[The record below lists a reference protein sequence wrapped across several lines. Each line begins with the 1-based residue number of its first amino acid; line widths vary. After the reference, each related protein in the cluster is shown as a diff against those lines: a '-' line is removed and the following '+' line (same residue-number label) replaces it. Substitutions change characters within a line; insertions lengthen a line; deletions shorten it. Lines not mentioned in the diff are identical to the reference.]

1 MGPGVKKLVEFHMT
15 INFKTPVTPA
25 IVRGCAPKT
34 EKMNAAMNE
43 ASNTSVTPYC
53 SVVSIRS
60 REKAIPGRTLK
71 HVQSQKICVS
81 KETLKLTWKRR

>member
-1 MGPGVKKLVEFHMT
+1 MSQKKILVEFYTT
-15 INFKTPVTPA
+15 IFFLIFKIVPVTPA

-34 EKMNAAMNE
+34 EKMDAAMNE

-60 REKAIPGRTLK
+60 REKAIPGRTLR
-71 HVQSQKICVS
+71 QISSLREYEFLEEIS
-81 KETLKLTWKRR
+81 KLT

>member
-1 MGPGVKKLVEFHMT
+1 MFQKTLVEYSYDDFSK
-15 INFKTPVTPA
+15 IPVTPA

-60 REKAIPGRTLK
+60 REKAIPGRTLRT
-71 HVQSQKICVS
+71 HDPVS
-81 KETLKLTWKRR
+81 ESMCISE